1 GGVERMPLR
10 AAVLGEALVEEEGL
24 AEVVE
29 GHALE
34 VARRDY
40 AIGVDVL
47 AGDQHGATGDLGDA
61 VKGHQALTP
70 SAVPKTWRASVTTP
84 VMAAAATITGLM
96 RTVRPLGEPC
106 LPLKLRF
113 DDEAQSWSPTS
124 LSGFIARHMLQ
135 PA

>member
-1 GGVERMPLR
+1 RVAEEDLGERAGDDGLEAGTLDRLRGVLAARAAAEVVAADDDAGAGALGGVERMPLR

-61 VKGHQALTP
+61 VKGHQALT
-70 SAVPKTWRASVTTP
+70 
-84 VMAAAATITGLM
+84 
-96 RTVRPLGEPC
+96 
-106 LPLKLRF
+106 
-113 DDEAQSWSPTS
+113 
-124 LSGFIARHMLQ
+124 
-135 PA
+135 